1 MNTSLLRL
9 IATVAL
15 VAITSSSSAHDL
27 WLIPPTTAVVDKQI
41 RILAHSGMDFPKSEH
56 APDPA
61 KFTRRIVIHPDGK
74 ESPLEAAGTEGLS
87 GLLTFRPVKPG
98 LYVVAVE
105 TTPKL
110 ITLDADK
117 FNSYL
122 VSDGLPHIYLLRAK
136 EKTLDQPG
144 RERYSKS
151 PKALLRVG
159 KDRVGDATKAVGL
172 PLEIV
177 PMKDPFP
184 LKSGE
189 TLPVRVLFQN
199 KPLAEANL
207 GWAHADEGEMPRG
220 TVRTNAKGEA
230 LIPIAKSGLMTIR
243 LTHMTRP
250 KTKEYEWESF
260 WTTLTWSVPE

>member
-1 MNTSLLRL
+1 MRLSLLG
-9 IATVAL
+9 IVL
-15 VAITSSSSAHDL
+15 VLLLAPPSFAHDL
-27 WLIPPTTAVVDKQI
+27 WLLPPTKAELDKEVRI
-41 RILAHSGMDFPKSEH
+41 RANSGMDFPKSEH

-61 KFTRRIVIHPDGK
+61 KFARRIVILPDGK
-74 ESPLEAAGTEGLS
+74 ESTLEAAGTEGLS
-87 GLLTFRPVKPG
+87 GLLTFRPAKSG

-122 VSDGLPHIYLLRAK
+122 VSDGLPHIYMLRAK

-159 KDRVGDATKAVGL
+159 KDGAGDATKAVGL

-177 PMKDPFP
+177 PLKDPFA
-184 LKSGE
+184 LKPGE
-189 TLPVRVLFQN
+189 TLPVRVLFQS
-199 KPLAEANL
+199 KPLTEANL
-207 GWAHADEGEMPRG
+207 GWAHPDEGEMPRG

-230 LIPIAKSGLMTIR
+230 LIPIGKAGLMTIR

-250 KTKEYEWESF
+250 KAKDYEWESF
-260 WTTLTWSVPE
+260 WTTLTWIVPE